1 MILFYENGK
10 LGNQLFQ
17 YCGIKKYFPNHRIIF
32 FGLDN
37 LRKTFDKVDATFIQ
51 KRNLTYKIIFRLIK
65 LTLFLLVYVEFIGQI
80 KKGNKKNNFKPI
92 IIKGFLLNVYFVNND
107 VFFQSEDCINE
118 IATNAPVLK
127 KKIKILAKNWLK
139 KKKIFFNLHRLVFV
153 HIRRGDYLIWPSKKF
168 PAVLDLAWYRRE
180 MTNFNKWI
188 KKPIFVLFSDDQNYL
203 KDKFKESNSLII
215 SNNAVEV
222 DLAIMSFC
230 SHGILSASTFSWWGS
245 FFAKFRKKNK
255 NLSRFVAPKFW
266 FSHRSKKSDF
276 SYMHKTD
283 WITFVR

>member
-1 MILFYENGK
+1 
-10 LGNQLFQ
+10 
-17 YCGIKKYFPNHRIIF
+17 
-32 FGLDN
+32 
-37 LRKTFDKVDATFIQ
+37 
-51 KRNLTYKIIFRLIK
+51 
-65 LTLFLLVYVEFIGQI
+65 
-80 KKGNKKNNFKPI
+80 
-92 IIKGFLLNVYFVNND
+92 
-107 VFFQSEDCINE
+107 
-118 IATNAPVLK
+118 
-127 KKIKILAKNWLK
+127 
-139 KKKIFFNLHRLVFV
+139 
-153 HIRRGDYLIWPSKKF
+153 
-168 PAVLDLAWYRRE
+168 

-222 DLAIMSFC
+222 DLAFMSFW

-266 FSHRSKKSDF
+266 FSHRSKKTDF